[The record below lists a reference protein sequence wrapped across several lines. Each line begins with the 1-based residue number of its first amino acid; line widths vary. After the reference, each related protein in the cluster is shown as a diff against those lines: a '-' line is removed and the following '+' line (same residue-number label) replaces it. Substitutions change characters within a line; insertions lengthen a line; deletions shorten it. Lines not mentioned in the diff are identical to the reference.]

1 MRKLQLA
8 ISELEGRTLKLN
20 IWHMCVLISLLV
32 VTDQKMYNIIL
43 LFEDNQKNELGK
55 GAYIGGSIAG
65 AVILIVIICLAVL
78 FCKRRYVKVV
88 LAKLVS
94 G

>member
-1 MRKLQLA
+1 MANQ
-8 ISELEGRTLKLN
+8 IF
-20 IWHMCVLISLLV
+20 LISSF
-32 VTDQKMYNIIL
+32 Y
-43 LFEDNQKNELGK
+43 FEDNQKNELGK

-65 AVILIVIICLAVL
+65 AVILIVIICLAVF